1 MSICTYICTYYK
13 VYGYIFGIVYNMEH
27 VIVASQSNVDVLP
40 HTTNNIYINSFYIQT
55 CVFVFLHMVT

>member
-40 HTTNNIYINSFYIQT
+40 HTTNNIYILIVFIYKLVYLYFYI
-55 CVFVFLHMVT
+55 